1 MKSFKFIWTHFIIII
16 IINSHF
22 KLCIKFKLNEY
33 IYLNL

>member
-1 MKSFKFIWTHFIIII
+1 MKSFKFIWMYFIII

-22 KLCIKFKLNEY
+22 KLCINFKLNEY